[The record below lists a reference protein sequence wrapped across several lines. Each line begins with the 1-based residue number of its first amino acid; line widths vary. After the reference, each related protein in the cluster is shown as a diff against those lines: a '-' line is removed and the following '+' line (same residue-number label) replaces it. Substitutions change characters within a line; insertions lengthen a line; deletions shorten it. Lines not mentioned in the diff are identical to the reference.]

1 MRNKRIKILLSALLI
16 SVSMLGISPMYAN
29 ASEWKQDLKGWWLSE
44 ENSYPRSSWRIV
56 NDKWYYF
63 GDDGYMKHDC
73 HVDGY
78 YLGYDGAWVEHSLGS
93 NQSTTESKPQTSTGK
108 NDGWGNRFGGN
119 QLESGKDDTNGT
131 TEYDKNFADM
141 MYNVNK

>member
-73 HVDGY
+73 NVDGY
-78 YLGYDGAWVEHSLGS
+78 YLGSDGAWVEPSLGS
-93 NQSTTESKPQTSTGK
+93 NQSTTESTSTGK
-108 NDGWGNRFGGN
+108 VTASDIFGKGPAESFSDG
-119 QLESGKDDTNGT
+119 EVT
-131 TEYDKNFADM
+131 TAYDKNFADM
-141 MYNVNK
+141 MYNANK